1 MLRNVYL
8 EGELGEKFGHKMT
21 VDVPTVQD
29 VFRLLD
35 ANGMK
40 IKEHLV
46 EAVEKEIDY
55 HIDIAGEELEYKE
68 ELLLPLEKGDI
79 TITPIPKGS
88 KGAFKVIAAIVII
101 AVAWNLGGAQLF
113 ANLAAGAPIGAGG
126 WATIGALMVG
136 SSLLQIGI
144 AEMMMPD
151 PATDNDQESSY
162 LFNGAE
168 QNVIEGDPV
177 PVLYGRLKV
186 PGQPI
191 NFEVTNASAASGSNL
206 YFSASGSW
214 QASSGGT
221 PLIVTHQR

>member
-8 EGELGEKFGHKMT
+8 EGELGEKFGHKLT
-21 VDVPTVQD
+21 VNVPTVQD

-40 IKEHLV
+40 IKEHLI
-46 EAVEKEIDY
+46 ESVEKEIDY
-55 HIDIAGEELEYKE
+55 HIDIAGEELEYQE

-88 KGAFKVIAAIVII
+88 KGVIKVIAAIVII
-101 AVAWNLGGAQLF
+101 VVAWQIGGPAALEALMSGAALGAE
-113 ANLAAGAPIGAGG
+113 G
-126 WATIGALMVG
+126 WAVLGAMMVVAT
-136 SSLLQIGI
+136 LLQVGI

-177 PVLYGRLKV
+177 PVLYGRLKI

-191 NFEVTNASAASGSNL
+191 NFEVTNASATSGSNY
-206 YFSASGSW
+206 YFSPSGSW
-214 QASSGGT
+214 QAGSGGT
-221 PLIVTHQR
+221 PTIVTWQR